1 MQGPVL
7 AFGPA
12 AMSSVRFRILIR
24 SVRLVALTIART
36 TSLRNLAVRSS
47 IQTILVVVLAL
58 SWQSAN
64 AVGSVAFYYGEAP
77 PWDEL
82 AAFDV
87 VVVEPDHVARPP
99 YLPGDRTKVFAYLG
113 VGEINTSRTY
123 LKDIPESWRRG
134 TNPGWG
140 NVLVNQ
146 AERDWPA
153 FLVERAIKP
162 MWDQGYRGFFLDTLD
177 SFELY
182 AKTDADKA
190 GQVAGMVRVIEAI
203 KARFPAAE
211 LVLNRG
217 FEMLPAVKHHVIAVA
232 AESIYAGWDPIDKK
246 YREVPA
252 AWREPLLENLKRVR
266 DEYKLPV
273 IAIDYVPPE
282 ERGRARETAE
292 RIKALGF
299 IPWVANPDL
308 NMIGI
313 GAVEVI
319 PRKVLMLY
327 SSERGERAVEL
338 EYVARYA
345 AGPLTWLGYVPTYRE
360 VSRNEASHSTL
371 PNHPLAGRYAG
382 IVTWFYGELGP
393 NAKPVAALLQRAI
406 REGVRIAVIGNF
418 GFTPGKELNEALPVK
433 SRAFSASQPAVRFE
447 RREGLGFELEPY
459 ADRRSFFPLTA
470 SGADVTVQLA
480 NNRGDTMD
488 AVAYAPWGGYA
499 IDPYAIIELPNERGA
514 RWTLEPFEFFRRALA
529 LPQMPVPDV
538 TTENGRRLM
547 LVHIDGDGF
556 ASRAEF
562 TPEWAAPIAK
572 LFELP
577 GAPKKALPSHP
588 ALQGGIF
595 AAEVLLRDVLERYRI
610 PTTMSVIQGEVGP
623 GGLYKDLSPV
633 LEDIARSMFK
643 LPHVEIASHSYSHP
657 FQWQRSATSDGTPTA
672 LPLKD
677 YRFDLATEVDGS
689 VRYIEERLAP
699 PGKKVRLF
707 LWTGDC
713 NPGADALAR
722 VYQAGIGNMNGGDT
736 LITRAEP
743 SVTLVAPLGVPR
755 GALFQVFAPN
765 QNENVY
771 TNSFRGPYFGY
782 QRVIE
787 TFELT
792 DTPRRLKPINIYFHT
807 FSASKRASL
816 TALQR
821 VYDWALAQQPH
832 PIHASEYV
840 SKVLDFNRMV
850 IARTEGG
857 FIVRGAGDLRALRMP
872 AAAGYPDLAKSRG
885 VAGYADHQGER
896 YIHIAHDEA
905 FVALTRI
912 APRAAHLTYANARIG
927 AFERKAGATTLTL
940 RGHMPVAFHLANA
953 TRCQVRAG
961 DTLIE
966 PSSSTLQ
973 GSFFNLERNGAKDA
987 TIVCRD

>member
-1 MQGPVL
+1 MLGPVL

-24 SVRLVALTIART
+24 SVGLAALTIART

-47 IQTILVVVLAL
+47 IRTILVVALAL
-58 SWQSAN
+58 SWRLAN

-82 AAFDV
+82 AAFDM
-87 VVVEPDHVARPP
+87 VVVEPDHVQRPP
-99 YLPGDRTKVFAYLG
+99 SLPGNRTKVFAYVG
-113 VGEINTSRTY
+113 VGEVNSSRTY
-123 LKDIPESWRRG
+123 LKDIPQSWRRG

-140 NVLVNQ
+140 NVLVDQ

-162 MWDQGYRGFFLDTLD
+162 MWDNGYRGFFLDTLD

-190 GQVAGMVRVIEAI
+190 GQIAGMVRVIEAI

-217 FEMLPAVKHHVIAVA
+217 FELLPAVKNHVIAVA
-232 AESIYAGWDPIDKK
+232 AESIYAGWDPVEKK
-246 YREVPA
+246 YRDVPA
-252 AWREPLLENLKRVR
+252 AWREPLLEQLKRVR
-266 DEYKLPV
+266 DEYTLPV
-273 IAIDYVPPE
+273 IAIDYVPPT

-308 NMIGI
+308 NMIGV

-319 PRKVLMLY
+319 PRKILMLY
-327 SSERGERAVEL
+327 GSERGERALEL

-345 AGPLTWLGYVPTYRE
+345 AGPLNWLGYVPTYRE
-360 VSRNEASHSTL
+360 VSSGSL

-406 REGVRIAVIGNF
+406 REGVRVAVIGSF
-418 GFTPGKELNEALPVK
+418 GFAPGKELNEALPVK
-433 SRAFSASQPAVRFE
+433 SRAYPASQPAVRFE
-447 RREGLGFELEPY
+447 RREGLGFELEPF
-459 ADRRSFFPLTA
+459 ADRRTFFPLTA
-470 SGADVTVQLA
+470 SGAEVAVQLA

-514 RWTLEPFEFFRRALA
+514 RWTLQPFEFFRRALA
-529 LPQMPVPDV
+529 LPQIPMPDV

-562 TPEWAAPIAK
+562 VPDWAAPIAK
-572 LFELP
+572 LVELP
-577 GAPKKALPSHP
+577 GAPKKTPPGHA

-623 GGLYKDLSPV
+623 SGLYRDLSPV

-657 FQWQRSATSDGTPTA
+657 FRWQRAATSDGAPAA

-707 LWTGDC
+707 QWTGDC
-713 NPGADALAR
+713 NPDADALAR

-736 LITRAEP
+736 WITRAEP

-755 GALFQVFAPN
+755 GELFQVFAPN
-765 QNENVY
+765 QNENIY
-771 TNSFRGPYFGY
+771 TNSFRGPFFGY

-816 TALQR
+816 SAVQR

-832 PIHASEYV
+832 PVHASEYFA
-840 SKVLDFNRMV
+840 KVLDFNRMV
-850 IARTEGG
+850 IAQAAGG
-857 FIVRGAGDLRALRMP
+857 LLIRGAGDLRALRMP
-872 AAAGYPDLAKSRG
+872 VAAGYPDLAKSRG

-896 YIHIAHDEA
+896 YLHLAGHEA
-905 FVALTRI
+905 LVALTRT
-912 APRAAHLTYANARIG
+912 APRTAHLTYANARIG
-927 AFERKAGATTLTL
+927 AFERKADSTTVTL
-940 RGHMPVAFHLANA
+940 KGHVPVAFQLANA
-953 TRCQVRAG
+953 ARCQVRAG
-961 DTLIE
+961 NTLIE
-966 PSSSTLQ
+966 PSAGTPQ
-973 GSFFNLERNGAKDA
+973 GAFFNLERNGATDT